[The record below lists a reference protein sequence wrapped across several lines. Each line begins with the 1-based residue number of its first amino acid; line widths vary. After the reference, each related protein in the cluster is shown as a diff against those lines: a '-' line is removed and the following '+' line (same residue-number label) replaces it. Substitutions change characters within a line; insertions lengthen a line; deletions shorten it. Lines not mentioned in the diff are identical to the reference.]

1 MLKNKMPYS
10 QIHRFLKK
18 YDMPYYYR
26 LSVKTIAEMSGL
38 PEDILQEVYD
48 REYKVCSKD
57 HNSIMRV
64 CAFINRRDTLKQCD
78 CDLWKKID
86 DRNKDE

>member
-1 MLKNKMPYS
+1 MPYS

-48 REYKVCSKD
+48 REYKVSGKD
-57 HNSIMRV
+57 HPSIMRV

-78 CDLWKKID
+78 CDLWKKIES
-86 DRNKDE
+86 RNKDE